1 MKHYADTSFLISII
15 RGKNSALEAIKR
27 ITGPIYIPA
36 MAYYEFY
43 VGIAKG
49 ELKHKERFSRE
60 RAFIES
66 FPVEEISDSTLRRA
80 AEIRAAA
87 EAQGIKA
94 SDADYIIIAQAEE
107 NSGKIITADEDIPR
121 IVSKLKI
128 SVEVD
133 LIR

>member
-1 MKHYADTSFLISII
+1 MKHYADTSFLISVI
-15 RGKNSALEAIKR
+15 RGKNSALDAIKK

-36 MAYYEFY
+36 VAYYEFY

-49 ELKHKERFSRE
+49 EMKHNERFSRE

-66 FPVEEISDSTLRRA
+66 FPVEEISESTLRRA

-107 NSGKIITADEDIPR
+107 NSGKIITADADIPR
-121 IVSKLKI
+121 IASKLKI
-128 SVEVD
+128 NVEVE
-133 LIR
+133 LIH

>member
-1 MKHYADTSFLISII
+1 LKHYADTSFLISVI
-15 RGKNSALEAIKR
+15 RGKNSALEAIKK

-49 ELKHKERFSRE
+49 ELKHNERFSRE

-66 FPVEEISDSTLRRA
+66 FPVEELSDSTLRRA

-87 EAQGIKA
+87 EAHGIKA

-107 NSGKIITADEDIPR
+107 NAGKIITADDDIPR
-121 IVSKLKI
+121 IINALKTD
-128 SVEVD
+128 VEVE
-133 LIR
+133 LLR